1 LESDDETLYFSF
13 VSLVSPI
20 SVLIGLDMKKT
31 FLKPLN
37 DEEIYQEVI
46 RTITKYLPDARV
58 YLFGSRAKGT
68 AKPYSDFDIAIEWKE
83 KIPLYTM
90 AKIREEL
97 DKLPTLKS
105 FDLIDLKR
113 VSGDFIETVRKTGVI
128 LYDGRKFKEET

>member
-1 LESDDETLYFSF
+1 MADFWREQSR
-13 VSLVSPI
+13 I
-20 SVLIGLDMKKT
+20 MNMKEL
-31 FLKPLN
+31 FPEPLS
-37 DEEIYQEVI
+37 DEEIYREVI
-46 RTITKYLPDARV
+46 RIIAKYLPDARV

-83 KIPLYTM
+83 KIPLHTM

-113 VSGDFIETVRKTGVI
+113 VSGNFIETVRKTGVI

>member
-1 LESDDETLYFSF
+1 
-13 VSLVSPI
+13 
-20 SVLIGLDMKKT
+20 MKK
-31 FLKPLN
+31 LRIKPLS
-37 DEEIYQEVI
+37 DGEIYQEVVKI
-46 RTITKYLPDARV
+46 VAKYLPDARV

-83 KIPLYTM
+83 KIPLHTM

-128 LYDGRKFKEET
+128 LYDGRNSKGKT

>member
-1 LESDDETLYFSF
+1 MIKVKLLTE
-13 VSLVSPI
+13 
-20 SVLIGLDMKKT
+20 K
-31 FLKPLN
+31 
-37 DEEIYQEVI
+37 EIPQKAAEI
-46 RTITKYLPDARV
+46 IIKYLPDAKV

-83 KIPLYTM
+83 KIPLHTM

-113 VSGDFIETVRKTGVI
+113 VSGNFIETVRKTGVI

>member
-1 LESDDETLYFSF
+1 
-13 VSLVSPI
+13 
-20 SVLIGLDMKKT
+20 MK
-31 FLKPLN
+31 LSSRPLT
-37 DEEIYQEVI
+37 DKEICQEVVKI
-46 RTITKYLPDARV
+46 IAKYLPDSRV
-58 YLFGSRAKGT
+58 YLFGSRARGT

-83 KIPLYTM
+83 KIHLSTM

-113 VSGDFIETVRKTGVI
+113 VSSNFIETVRKTGVI

>member
-1 LESDDETLYFSF
+1 MLQALKKIIKEAVEKKS
-13 VSLVSPI
+13 VGLV
-20 SVLIGLDMKKT
+20 
-31 FLKPLN
+31 
-37 DEEIYQEVI
+37 EVI
-46 RTITKYLPDARV
+46 
-58 YLFGSRAKGT
+58 LFGSRAKGT

-83 KIPLYTM
+83 KIPLHTM

-113 VSGDFIETVRKTGVI
+113 VSGNFIETVRKTGVI

>member
-1 LESDDETLYFSF
+1 MIK
-13 VSLVSPI
+13 V
-20 SVLIGLDMKKT
+20 
-31 FLKPLN
+31 KPLP
-37 DEEIYQEVI
+37 EKEIPQKAAEI
-46 RTITKYLPDARV
+46 IIKNLPDAKV

-83 KIPLYTM
+83 KIPLHTM

-113 VSGDFIETVRKTGVI
+113 VSGNFIETVRKTGVI

>member
-1 LESDDETLYFSF
+1 
-13 VSLVSPI
+13 
-20 SVLIGLDMKKT
+20 MKK
-31 FLKPLN
+31 LRIKPLSVG
-37 DEEIYQEVI
+37 EIYQEVVKI
-46 RTITKYLPDARV
+46 IAKYLPGARI

-83 KIPLYTM
+83 KIPLHTM

>member
-1 LESDDETLYFSF
+1 MIK
-13 VSLVSPI
+13 V
-20 SVLIGLDMKKT
+20 
-31 FLKPLN
+31 KPLP
-37 DEEIYQEVI
+37 EKEIPRKAAEI
-46 RTITKYLPDARV
+46 IIKYLPDAKV
-58 YLFGSRAKGT
+58 YLFGSRARGT

-83 KIPLYTM
+83 KIHLSTM

-113 VSGDFIETVRKTGVI
+113 VSGNFIETVRKTGVI

>member
-1 LESDDETLYFSF
+1 
-13 VSLVSPI
+13 
-20 SVLIGLDMKKT
+20 MK
-31 FLKPLN
+31 LSSRPLT
-37 DEEIYQEVI
+37 DKKICQEVVKI
-46 RTITKYLPDARV
+46 VAKYLPDAKV

-83 KIPLYTM
+83 KIPLHTM

-113 VSGDFIETVRKTGVI
+113 VSGNFIETVRKTGVI